1 MKFPKTFSCTGCGS
15 KPRLLGMLSMTASF
29 MLVELIVGNLTNS
42 MALVADSFHMLSDVV
57 ALVIAYV
64 SITMSPKEWSK
75 NTFGWARA
83 EVVGALV
90 NSVFLVALCFSI
102 TVESIK
108 RFLEPEE
115 IKDPKLILIVGG
127 VGLGIN
133 LVGMLLFGDVGHGH
147 SHGGSDMPKKK
158 SDDEQVNGHGHSHKK
173 ENGHGHSHGGG
184 HGHDHSS
191 SSTDAASSGHSMNIT
206 GVFLHVLADA
216 LGSVVV
222 CITSLVI
229 MLTDWEYRFYLDPV
243 LSLVIVLIILVS
255 TWPLLRDS
263 TLILLNTIPAHID
276 LLDLETRLVTTVA
289 GVSSIHELHVWRLV
303 GRRVVASCHL
313 EMTPPPLGTEP
324 VDHHMDVARQ
334 VKEFFH
340 KAGIHS
346 TTIQLEYWSPK
357 LTRAGEKNDLGSCQ
371 LTCPRKESSSSGEF
385 KASTECVQD
394 TCCRERLGAT
404 KKTIDMDID
413 IMTYM

>member
-1 MKFPKTFSCTGCGS
+1 
-15 KPRLLGMLSMTASF
+15 
-29 MLVELIVGNLTNS
+29 
-42 MALVADSFHMLSDVV
+42 
-57 ALVIAYV
+57 
-64 SITMSPKEWSK
+64 
-75 NTFGWARA
+75 
-83 EVVGALV
+83 
-90 NSVFLVALCFSI
+90 
-102 TVESIK
+102 
-108 RFLEPEE
+108 
-115 IKDPKLILIVGG
+115 
-127 VGLGIN
+127 
-133 LVGMLLFGDVGHGH
+133 MLLFGDVGHGH
-147 SHGGSDMPKKK
+147 SHGGGGGSNKDK
-158 SDDEQVNGHGHSHKK
+158 SESHEKSNGHGHSHEK
-173 ENGHGHSHGGG
+173 ETSHGHSHGG
-184 HGHDHSS
+184 HGHSHSS
-191 SSTDAASSGHSMNIT
+191 DKASSGHSMNIT

-243 LSLVIVLIILVS
+243 LSLVIVLIILAS

-357 LTRAGEKNDLGSCQ
+357 LSGEKSSQGSCQ
-371 LTCPRKESSSSGEF
+371 LTCPTNKSLPTL
-385 KASTECVQD
+385 TEVHS
-394 TCCRERLGAT
+394 LS
-404 KKTIDMDID
+404 IFI
-413 IMTYM
+413 

>member
-1 MKFPKTFSCTGCGS
+1 
-15 KPRLLGMLSMTASF
+15 
-29 MLVELIVGNLTNS
+29 
-42 MALVADSFHMLSDVV
+42 
-57 ALVIAYV
+57 
-64 SITMSPKEWSK
+64 
-75 NTFGWARA
+75 
-83 EVVGALV
+83 
-90 NSVFLVALCFSI
+90 
-102 TVESIK
+102 
-108 RFLEPEE
+108 
-115 IKDPKLILIVGG
+115 
-127 VGLGIN
+127 
-133 LVGMLLFGDVGHGH
+133 
-147 SHGGSDMPKKK
+147 
-158 SDDEQVNGHGHSHKK
+158 
-173 ENGHGHSHGGG
+173 
-184 HGHDHSS
+184 
-191 SSTDAASSGHSMNIT
+191 MNIT
-206 GVFLHVLADA
+206 GVFLHVLADT

-229 MLTDWEYRFYLDPV
+229 MFTDWEYRFYLDPV

-357 LTRAGEKNDLGSCQ
+357 LSRAGEKNDLGSCQ

-385 KASTECVQD
+385 KVIGRSFSFVADKSFSGERRVRRGHLLS
-394 TCCRERLGAT
+394 REAWSHQEVSL
-404 KKTIDMDID
+404 KVLSSIIQN
-413 IMTYM
+413 IFQYCS